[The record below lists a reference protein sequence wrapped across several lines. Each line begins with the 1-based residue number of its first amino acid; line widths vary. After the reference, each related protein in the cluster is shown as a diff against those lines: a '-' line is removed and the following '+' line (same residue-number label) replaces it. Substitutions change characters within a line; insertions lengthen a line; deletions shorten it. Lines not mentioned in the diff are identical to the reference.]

1 MDEDIELELLQL
13 EVMYP
18 NEMLLDY
25 LKKKNPMYDYFG
37 SSTDKLHSIKYPGD
51 RGLLKEIL
59 VKYNKSIGAPNEV
72 MANLDQVDN
81 KNTQFVITGQQ
92 PGFLTGPLYTIYKT
106 LSAINYAERY
116 STKDMKLIPLFWNAS
131 EDHDVE
137 EVNNIWIL
145 NKENDIEPVKVE
157 DETMYGKSLES
168 IDVDRQKFNDLIN
181 CMEETFPKT
190 DFSDTVFNEIIR
202 GELDKSKKW
211 GEYFSRLSTKLMGQ
225 WGLVLIEPYVLRPY
239 LKDYFTSL
247 ATNPVEYNNIFLNN
261 TNKLTEMGYKPK
273 MHKKENMVGL
283 FYIDENN
290 YRNTI
295 SVNENNEY
303 EIMNNDSMSKEEI
316 INEIDAHPERFS
328 TNAIFRPIAQDLMF
342 PTYIFVGG
350 PSEIGYHIQIRD
362 LYKKF
367 NLVQPNLFFR
377 MGATIIERHI
387 NKIIDKYDF
396 DITDLRDVNRLTN
409 TMAASENKEFLDNYF
424 SQISTTLDSLNK
436 DLGEI
441 NKELGSRAEYKKKSI
456 MKELDGIEK
465 MFTRYTKE
473 NNTVMQNQLFKARS
487 YLFPSDKPQERVFNI
502 FQYLNKYS
510 PKLLSCIKNLSSTSE
525 PGNHVVLKCW
535 MF

>member
-1 MDEDIELELLQL
+1 MDNEIELELLQL
-13 EVMYP
+13 EIMYP

-25 LKKKNPMYDYFG
+25 LRKKNPMYDYFG
-37 SSTDKLHSIKYPGD
+37 SSTDKLHPIKYPGD
-51 RGLLKEIL
+51 RGILKEIL

-72 MANLDQVDN
+72 MANLDQVEN

-168 IDVDRQKFNDLIN
+168 IDIDRNKFDDLIN
-181 CMEETFPKT
+181 CMEDTFPKT
-190 DFSDTVFNEIIR
+190 DFSDIVFNEIIR

-211 GEYFSRLSTKLMGQ
+211 GEYVSRLSTKLMGQ
-225 WGLVLIEPYVLRPY
+225 WGLVLIEPNVLRPH
-239 LKDYFTSL
+239 LKDYFTAL

-273 MHKKENMVGL
+273 MHKKENIVGL
-283 FYIDENN
+283 FYIDKNN

-295 SVNENNEY
+295 SVNVNNEY

-328 TNAIFRPIAQDLMF
+328 TNAIFRPIAQDLIF

-409 TMAASENKEFLDNYF
+409 TMAASENKEFLNNYF
-424 SQISTTLDSLNK
+424 NQISTTLDSLNK

-441 NKELGSRAEYKKKSI
+441 NKELGSRSEYKKKSI
-456 MKELDGIEK
+456 MKELEGIEK

-473 NNTVMQNQLFKARS
+473 NNSVMQNQLFKARS